1 MRPLWLYVEISAVAF
16 VACLVLVNI
25 SNWRLLRRLDRY
37 PPPPR
42 TPRVS
47 VLVPARNEEAHIGDC
62 VRTLL
67 AQDYADFEVV
77 VLNDHS
83 TDRTGAILADL
94 SAADE
99 RLRVLPGRD
108 LPDGWLGKHWAC
120 QQLADAAGGELFL
133 FTDADTRHEG
143 QSIRRGAAALL
154 AEGADLL
161 TAFPHEETVTWA
173 EKLVIPVVPW
183 CIFTFLPLA
192 LAYRTSSPA
201 FSATIGQYMLFRANA
216 YTQIGGH
223 AAVRSDAVDDIA
235 LGRRIKAQG
244 LRWRLTDATH
254 DVRCRMYQNADQVF
268 EGFSK
273 NLFAGFGY
281 RLLPFLVTWIWLVI
295 AFLLPLGVLLLRL
308 VGAPVPALD
317 TGLALV
323 GVVAGLASWGLAY
336 LRFGVPAYLI
346 PLYPVTLLLALYI
359 ALRSVRLASQGQ
371 STWKGRTLVRNRVR
385 WW

>member
-1 MRPLWLYVEISAVAF
+1 M
-16 VACLVLVNI
+16 
-25 SNWRLLRRLDRY
+25 
-37 PPPPR
+37 
-42 TPRVS
+42 
-47 VLVPARNEEAHIGDC
+47 
-62 VRTLL
+62 RTLL

-120 QQLADAAGGELFL
+120 QQLADAVGGELFL

-173 EKLVIPVVPW
+173 EKVVIPVVPG
-183 CIFTFLPLA
+183 A
-192 LAYRTSSPA
+192 SSP
-201 FSATIGQYMLFRANA
+201 FCRWPWPIGPRLRHSSGTIGQYMLFRANA

-244 LRWRLTDATH
+244 LRWRLADATH

-308 VGAPVPALD
+308 VGVPVPALD

-359 ALRSVRLASQGQ
+359 ALRSVRLAAEGQ